1 MPVCRRTHENGTKTA
16 EVRGLRF
23 PEKPLRFSSSYGNS
37 EQKKRP
43 ARFVCGRK
51 DGTFCRSI
59 PHSCENHAANP
70 RRGSRDA
77 PFIPAETQQRNAA
90 KHRAGAPPARHSS
103 LQKQFRER
111 LRSQACGQ
119 ERRILPLQKCGRPR
133 LFLPSPLP
141 FRPRRKRCGPTA
153 SGLSEDLPR
162 KYEQVHFAPKLRRT
176 RQSPVKNKP
185 PGYGRPCRKKGM
197 FGKQKGRRKE
207 KDAPSKVE
215 RTREKDRA
223 EARNGDGKIST
234 PLFPSSP
241 FGRENCA
248 RHIAGR
254 L

>member
-23 PEKPLRFSSSYGNS
+23 PEKRSSIFFIVRKLGTEKAACPFCLR
-37 EQKKRP
+37 KKRRNLLP
-43 ARFVCGRK
+43 QHSALMRKPCGKSASRQSRCP
-51 DGTFCRSI
+51 F
-59 PHSCENHAANP
+59 HS
-70 RRGSRDA
+70 GG
-77 PFIPAETQQRNAA
+77 NAA
-90 KHRAGAPPARHSS
+90 K
-103 LQKQFRER
+103 
-111 LRSQACGQ
+111 
-119 ERRILPLQKCGRPR
+119 KCGKASCRRAPRATFFSPETIPRKAPFTGLRARTTDSTASKVRAAR

-162 KYEQVHFAPKLRRT
+162 KYEQVPFAPKLRCT
-176 RQSPVKNKP
+176 LQSPVKNKA

>member
-1 MPVCRRTHENGTKTA
+1 MRQIRVEA
-16 EVRGLRF
+16 VRCLFHPG
-23 PEKPLRFSSSYGNS
+23 
-37 EQKKRP
+37 
-43 ARFVCGRK
+43 
-51 DGTFCRSI
+51 
-59 PHSCENHAANP
+59 
-70 RRGSRDA
+70 
-77 PFIPAETQQRNAA
+77 NAA
-90 KHRAGAPPARHSS
+90 KKYGKASCRRAPGATFFSPETIPRTAPFTGLRARTTDSTAS
-103 LQKQFRER
+103 KVR
-111 LRSQACGQ
+111 AA
-119 ERRILPLQKCGRPR
+119 R
-133 LFLPSPLP
+133 LFLPSPPPL
-141 FRPRRKRCGPTA
+141 RPCRKRCGPTA

-162 KYEQVHFAPKLRRT
+162 KYEQVPLALKLRRT

-234 PLFPSSP
+234 PLLPSPP

-248 RHIAGR
+248 RHVAGR